1 MSNQMEEAVSE
12 TVLEGVIVDVQPVEA
27 EPAEAATISI
37 ADIEAALA
45 LQFPPEEPKEPYVP
59 AKGATWAYA
68 TDMDTAERGVP
79 DEWVWERLR
88 NKRNALLAAC
98 DFRMVSDAPWDT
110 AAWATYRQA
119 LRDMTDTLDPRK
131 AVWPAEPE

>member
-1 MSNQMEEAVSE
+1 MSEQTEEAVSE
-12 TVLEGVIVDVQPVEA
+12 TVEGVIVDEQPVEEVA
-27 EPAEAATISI
+27 PTLTI
-37 ADIEAALA
+37 AGIEAMLA
-45 LQFPPEEPKEPYVP
+45 LQFPPEQPKEPYVP
-59 AKGATWAYA
+59 AKDATWEYA
-68 TDMDTAERGVP
+68 TEMDTAERGVP

-88 NKRNALLAAC
+88 LKRNALLSAC

>member
-1 MSNQMEEAVSE
+1 MTMSNQMEEAVSE
-12 TVLEGVIVDVQPVEA
+12 TVEGVIVDEQPVEEMA
-27 EPAEAATISI
+27 PTISI
-37 ADIEAALA
+37 ADVETMLA
-45 LQFPPEEPKEPYVP
+45 LQFPPEAPKAPYVP
-59 AKGATWAYA
+59 AKDATWEYA
-68 TDMDTAERGVP
+68 TEMDTAERGVP

-88 NKRNALLAAC
+88 NKRNALLSAG

-110 AAWATYRQA
+110 AAWGVYRQA

>member
-12 TVLEGVIVDVQPVEA
+12 TVEGVIVDEQPVGL
-27 EPAEAATISI
+27 TI
-37 ADIEAALA
+37 ADIEAAL
-45 LQFPPEEPKEPYVP
+45 LLEFPPEPEKAPYAP
-59 AKGATWAYA
+59 AKDATWEYA
-68 TDMDTAERGVP
+68 TEMDTAERGVP

-88 NKRNALLAAC
+88 NKRNALLSAC
-98 DFRMVSDAPWDT
+98 DFRMVADAPWDT
-110 AAWATYRQA
+110 AAWGAYRQA

>member
-1 MSNQMEEAVSE
+1 MGEQTAEEVVSE
-12 TVLEGVIVDVQPVEA
+12 TVEGVIVDEQPVEEMA
-27 EPAEAATISI
+27 PTISI
-37 ADIEAALA
+37 ADVEAAL
-45 LQFPPEEPKEPYVP
+45 LLEFPPEQPQEAYVP
-59 AKGATWAYA
+59 AKGATWEYS

-88 NKRNALLAAC
+88 NKRNALLSAC

-119 LRDMTDTLDPRK
+119 LRDMTDCKDPK
-131 AVWPAEPE
+131 QAVWPVAP

>member
-1 MSNQMEEAVSE
+1 MTMSNQMEEAVSE
-12 TVLEGVIVDVQPVEA
+12 TVEGVIVDEQPVEEMA
-27 EPAEAATISI
+27 PTISI

-59 AKGATWAYA
+59 VKGATWAYSSE
-68 TDMDTAERGVP
+68 MDTAERGVP

-88 NKRNALLAAC
+88 LKRNALLSAC

-110 AAWATYRQA
+110 AAWGAYRQA

>member
-1 MSNQMEEAVSE
+1 MSEQMEEAVSE
-12 TVLEGVIVDVQPVEA
+12 TVLEGVIVDVQPVE
-27 EPAEAATISI
+27 EVAATISI
-37 ADIEAALA
+37 ADVEAMLA
-45 LQFPPEEPKEPYVP
+45 LQFPPEEPKAPYVP

-68 TDMDTAERGVP
+68 TEMDTAERGVP

-88 NKRNALLAAC
+88 LKRNALLSAC

-110 AAWATYRQA
+110 AAWGAYRQA